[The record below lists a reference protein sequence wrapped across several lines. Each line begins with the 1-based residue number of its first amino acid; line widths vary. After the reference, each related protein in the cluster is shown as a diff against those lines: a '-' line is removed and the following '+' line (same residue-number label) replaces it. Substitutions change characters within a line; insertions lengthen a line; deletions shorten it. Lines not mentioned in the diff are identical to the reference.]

1 MSKQHKAHKG
11 FPGQHKHEE
20 VLLVFRHHLMALRRQ
35 LVIGLLGIV
44 IALVPAAFWPELSIN
59 LPFFLILSAFS
70 VAYLF
75 WAWVGWYYSVY
86 IATNERIIE
95 VRQHGFFDRRVTE
108 FGLDKVQNINYH
120 IKGLQAVLF
129 RYGTI
134 AVRTYVG
141 DLVME
146 GIHNPVGI
154 QEKLVA
160 IVQRYAAGSTVGSS

>member
-1 MSKQHKAHKG
+1 MSKKDKIHKG
-11 FPGQHKHEE
+11 FPGQHDHEE
-20 VLLVFRHHLMALRRQ
+20 VLLVFRHHLMSMRKQLIVGMLLILLAITPSAIWPGNSVLLKGGG
-35 LVIGLLGIV
+35 LVIL
-44 IALVPAAFWPELSIN
+44 IAIG
-59 LPFFLILSAFS
+59 
-70 VAYLF
+70 YMF

-108 FGLDKVQNINYH
+108 FGIDKVQNINYH

-141 DLVME
+141 DLVMK
-146 GIHNPVGI
+146 GIHNPVNI
-154 QEKLVA
+154 QQKLVS
-160 IVQRYAAGSTVGSS
+160 IVQEYGRIEGKN

>member
-1 MSKQHKAHKG
+1 MSKKSKIKKG
-11 FPGQHKHEE
+11 FPGQHDHEE
-20 VLLVFRHHLMALRRQ
+20 VLLVFRHHLMSMRKQ
-35 LVIGLLGIV
+35 LIV
-44 IALVPAAFWPELSIN
+44 GML
-59 LPFFLILSAFS
+59 LILIAMMPIAVWPTNGVVLKGGGLAIL
-70 VAYLF
+70 VALLYIF

-95 VRQHGFFDRRVTE
+95 VKQHGFFDRRVTE

-141 DLVME
+141 DLIMKGV
-146 GIHNPVGI
+146 HNPVGI
-154 QEKLVA
+154 QQKLVK
-160 IVQRYAAGSTVGSS
+160 IVQQYGRIEGKN

>member
-1 MSKQHKAHKG
+1 MSKKAKIEKG
-11 FPGQHKHEE
+11 FPGQHDHEE
-20 VLLVFRHHLMALRRQ
+20 VLLVFRHHLMSMRRQ
-35 LVIGLLGIV
+35 LIIGML
-44 IALVPAAFWPELSIN
+44 
-59 LPFFLILSAFS
+59 LILIAMTPIAVWPTNS
-70 VAYLF
+70 VVLRGGGLAILIAVFYIF

-95 VRQHGFFDRRVTE
+95 VKQRGFFDRRVTE

-134 AVRTYVG
+134 AVQTYVG
-141 DLVME
+141 DLVMK

-154 QEKLVA
+154 QQKLVK
-160 IVQRYAAGSTVGSS
+160 IVQQYGRIEGKN

>member
-11 FPGQHKHEE
+11 FPGQHDHEE
-20 VLLVFRHHLMALRRQ
+20 VLLVFRHHLMSMRKQ
-35 LVIGLLGIV
+35 LIVGLLLILLALTPAAVFPGNSVVLKGSGVIIL
-44 IALVPAAFWPELSIN
+44 IAL
-59 LPFFLILSAFS
+59 
-70 VAYLF
+70 AYMF

-108 FGLDKVQNINYH
+108 FGIDKVQNINYH
-120 IKGLQAVLF
+120 IKGMQAVLF

-141 DLVME
+141 DLVMK

-154 QEKLVA
+154 QQKLVK
-160 IVQRYAAGSTVGSS
+160 IVQEYGRIETNN

>member
-1 MSKQHKAHKG
+1 MSKKAKAYKA
-11 FPGQHKHEE
+11 FPGQHDHEE
-20 VLLVFRHHLMALRRQ
+20 VLLVFRHHLMSLRRQ
-35 LVIGLLGIV
+35 LIVGMLLIAVGLLPV
-44 IALVPAAFWPELSIN
+44 IAFPASNLSIQGM
-59 LPFFLILSAFS
+59 LVIWVIAILYSS
-70 VAYLF
+70 

-95 VRQHGFFDRRVTE
+95 VKQHGFFDRRVTE

-141 DLVME
+141 DLVMK

-154 QEKLVA
+154 QDKLVR
-160 IVQRYAAGSTVGSS
+160 IVQEHGGSTGQAA